1 MVWFGLG
8 TTNAWNVLSNLIQMR
23 RPSDGEQINMDDISR
38 PGVRESPDVRAERQ
52 RLWGAPQAELKAPN
66 RVVLFE
72 LCKKYGKLRAV
83 DKVSN
88 TLWFLHIQN
97 YVDLLRMV

>member
-1 MVWFGLG
+1 MG
-8 TTNAWNVLSNLIQMR
+8 TTNSWNVLSNLIQVR
-23 RPSDGEQINMDDISR
+23 RPNDGEQIHMDNISR
-38 PGVRESPDVRAERQ
+38 SGVCESTDVRAERQ
-52 RLWGAPQAELKAPN
+52 RLWGATQAELKAPD

-88 TLWFLHIQN
+88 TF
-97 YVDLLRMV
+97 

>member
-1 MVWFGLG
+1 MG
-8 TTNAWNVLSNLIQMR
+8 TTNVWNVLSNLIQMR
-23 RPSDGEQINMDDISR
+23 RQNNGEQINMDDISR
-38 PGVRESPDVRAERQ
+38 SGVRESTEVRAERQ
-52 RLWGAPQAELKAPN
+52 RLWGAPQAELKASN

-88 TLWFLHIQN
+88 TL
-97 YVDLLRMV
+97 

>member
-1 MVWFGLG
+1 MF
-8 TTNAWNVLSNLIQMR
+8 SQNLIQMR
-23 RPSDGEQINMDDISR
+23 RPTDREQINMDDISR
-38 PGVRESPDVRAERQ
+38 SGVRESTDVRAERQ

-72 LCKKYGKLRAV
+72 LCKKYGKLWAV

-88 TLWFLHIQN
+88 TL
-97 YVDLLRMV
+97 

>member
-1 MVWFGLG
+1 MF
-8 TTNAWNVLSNLIQMR
+8 SQNLIQMR
-23 RPSDGEQINMDDISR
+23 RPTDREQINMDDISR
-38 PGVRESPDVRAERQ
+38 SGVRESTDVRAERQ
-52 RLWGAPQAELKAPN
+52 RLWGATQAELKAPN

-88 TLWFLHIQN
+88 TL
-97 YVDLLRMV
+97 